1 MPTAASTSGSW
12 TSCTRR
18 VTLAAERGDPA
29 GLDTSPFV
37 EDRRG
42 PLTAPGHFPYGRAM
56 EADDIDL
63 RNATYRRFVE
73 LGHAPTASEVAGAT
87 GSAEATVR
95 EGWQRLHDAHALV
108 LDDAGEIRMANPFA
122 AEPTPFQVEAAGRSW
137 FANCAWDAFGI
148 GAALK
153 SDSTIHTECPDCRE
167 PLDIVVHNGRPD
179 DSDLFFH
186 VLVPA
191 ASWWSDIGYT

>member
-1 MPTAASTSGSW
+1 MS
-12 TSCTRR
+12 
-18 VTLAAERGDPA
+18 
-29 GLDTSPFV
+29 
-37 EDRRG
+37 
-42 PLTAPGHFPYGRAM
+42 LTAPPGIPYVRVVD
-56 EADDIDL
+56 ADDIDL

-73 LGHAPTASEVAGAT
+73 LGRAPTAAEVAQAT
-87 GSAEATVR
+87 SAPETRVR

-108 LDDAGEIRMANPFA
+108 LDDKGEIRMANPFA
-122 AEPTPFQVEAAGRSW
+122 AQPTPYRVEAAGRSW

-153 SDSTIHTECPDCRE
+153 TDSTIHTECPDCRE
-167 PLDIVVHNGRPD
+167 PLDIVVRDGRPD
-179 DSDLFFH
+179 ASDLVFH